1 MSRRSQAPKR
11 VILPDPKHQNLMLAK
26 FINMIM
32 RDGKKSTAES
42 IVYG

>member
-1 MSRRSQAPKR
+1 
-11 VILPDPKHQNLMLAK
+11 MLAK

-42 IVYG
+42 IVYGALEQMSTRSGQSEELSGAR